1 MATVTGLTAQRMTE
15 IEDASVISG
24 TVQGDNLVLTTHG
37 GAQIQAGNVRGPK
50 GDTGAQ
56 GAAGTSG
63 FTGQIC
69 DFPKSPVPAG
79 WLVCDGTI
87 YNISQYPALGAYLG
101 NTFGGDGTTTF
112 GVPNYAGKVRVH
124 LDAAQTEFNAVGK
137 TGGEKTHVLSVA
149 ELATHTHT
157 DTLTAPAHT
166 HSDTLAAPAHTH
178 VMSHTHGPGQGTQFH
193 GTGGPGPFDQAVQG
207 GAGSLFSATSGPSVG
222 STGAAS
228 ATALTGSVGGASAT
242 ALTGGINNTGSSTG
256 HNNLQPYVVT
266 VAAIKT

>member
-15 IEDASVISG
+15 IEDASVVSG

-124 LDAAQTEFNAVGK
+124 LDAAQTEFNAAGK

-157 DTLTAPAHT
+157 DSLAAPQHT
-166 HSDTLAAPAHTH
+166 HTDTLAAPAHTH
-178 VMSHTHGPGQGTQFH
+178 SMAHTHGGVIRSDTTGGLSAPPLGTQMP
-193 GTGGPGPFDQAVQG
+193 GGSTNAASV
-207 GAGSLFSATSGPSVG
+207 SA
-222 STGAAS
+222 TGAAS
-228 ATALTGSVGGASAT
+228 ATALTGSVGAASAT